1 MTDTDKRPAPPARD
15 DKLTR
20 IPVRHVYFDDS
31 MTFPDIGS
39 GYSTLSNLKCYAEP
53 VNATRY
59 VLCEWIPA
67 WQMFEFTFH
76 MGGREEPRVRFVSA
90 AHVRSWQREDVPR

>member
-1 MTDTDKRPAPPARD
+1 MTDLERRPTRD

-20 IPVRHVYFDDS
+20 VPVRHVYFDDS

-39 GYSTLSNLKCYAEP
+39 GYSTLSNLKCYRESD
-53 VNATRY
+53 NASRY

-67 WQMFEFTFH
+67 WQTFEFTFF
-76 MGGREEPRVRFVSA
+76 MGGKEEPRVRYVTA
-90 AHVRSWQREDVPR
+90 AHVKSWQREDGPR